1 MSRTATEL
9 KGSSKVAILLMQMGP
24 ERASKVLREFRE
36 SEVAEIM
43 AEVARLRSVDSR
55 VVEGVLEE
63 FADMADQNIAVT
75 SGGLETARALLTE
88 ALGEDRTNDILGRI
102 TKGRLDL
109 PFEFLQHADPRQ
121 VLSFLQEEHP
131 QTITL
136 VLAHM
141 PVDRAALVL
150 GGLPEELQQEVAVR
164 LATMDR
170 TSPEVVAHVE
180 EVLAS
185 RLSSVIQSTEMA
197 EVGGVASLVEILNRS
212 DRTTERHILEG
223 LEMADEELADEVRQ
237 KMFVFEDIAG
247 LDDRSI
253 QLVLRQVDGKDL
265 AVALKGVRTEV
276 RTTIL
281 RNMSE
286 RAAQNLVEEIDLL
299 GPVRLKT
306 VEDAQGAIVRVVR
319 ALEESGQIVLARSND
334 EFVD

>member
-141 PVDRAALVL
+141 PVDRAAMVL

-170 TSPEVVAHVE
+170 TSPDVVGQVE
-180 EVLAS
+180 AVLAN
-185 RLSSVIQSTEMA
+185 L
-197 EVGGVASLVEILNRS
+197 
-212 DRTTERHILEG
+212 ERHERGEPLIG
-223 LEMADEELADEVRQ
+223 V
-237 KMFVFEDIAG
+237 
-247 LDDRSI
+247 
-253 QLVLRQVDGKDL
+253 VDP
-265 AVALKGVRTEV
+265 
-276 RTTIL
+276 
-281 RNMSE
+281 E
-286 RAAQNLVEEIDLL
+286 R
-299 GPVRLKT
+299 GY
-306 VEDAQGAIVRVVR
+306 
-319 ALEESGQIVLARSND
+319 
-334 EFVD
+334 